1 MYSSSDLQPS
11 PPSLSLPPPIHAP
24 PPPPLPGSVVHP
36 EQLRL
41 NLQHIQANVDPPP
54 EAALGLATSMDRC
67 VCVRVCARLHA
78 CVRACVRVLTVTP
91 WCIVCGAIVADVL
104 CLERGAMD
112 IVCSASHKTIE
123 FAVLMC
129 GSELSVPVPLDDC
142 CATPSFACME
152 NGKVH

>member
-1 MYSSSDLQPS
+1 MC
-11 PPSLSLPPPIHAP
+11 A
-24 PPPPLPGSVVHP
+24 
-36 EQLRL
+36 
-41 NLQHIQANVDPPP
+41 
-54 EAALGLATSMDRC
+54 C
-67 VCVRVCARLHA
+67 VCARLHA

-123 FAVLMC
+123 FDVLVC
-129 GSELSVPVPLDDC
+129 GSELGVPVPLDDC